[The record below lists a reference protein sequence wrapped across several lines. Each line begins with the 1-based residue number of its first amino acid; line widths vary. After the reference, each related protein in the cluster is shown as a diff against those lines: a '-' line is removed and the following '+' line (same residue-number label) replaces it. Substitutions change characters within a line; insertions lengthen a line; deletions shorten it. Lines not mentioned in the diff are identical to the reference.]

1 VEQPERWRAF
11 DVLGHLNAVT
21 AVNHLAEAFALSVT
35 ARVVQPLR
43 FAHPNGVA
51 TLTQDGLAKLV
62 GGARV
67 TCSVPLT
74 RSHRR
79 TPSGW
84 AAGASRAPNEGC
96 VRGMSTDNSCAST
109 YHSIMAADAS
119 LGILPMLRRAQHG
132 RRISR

>member
-1 VEQPERWRAF
+1 MEQPERWRAF

-62 GGARV
+62 GGA
-67 TCSVPLT
+67 
-74 RSHRR
+74 
-79 TPSGW
+79 TPSW
-84 AAGASRAPNEGC
+84 QPTLRLASCRC
-96 VRGMSTDNSCAST
+96 R
-109 YHSIMAADAS
+109 
-119 LGILPMLRRAQHG
+119 G
-132 RRISR
+132 RRLSR